1 MGGLDYLVRCLPSR
15 RNHLRNILENPFA
28 KNVCL
33 GLIYKYVHTLI
44 SYFLDVDPPPN
55 VNVAL
60 EQVDPSEST
69 NTIKIN

>member
-1 MGGLDYLVRCLPSR
+1 MYV
-15 RNHLRNILENPFA
+15 
-28 KNVCL
+28 
-33 GLIYKYVHTLI
+33 GLIYTYVHTLI

>member
-1 MGGLDYLVRCLPSR
+1 MSGSR
-15 RNHLRNILENPFA
+15 I
-28 KNVCL
+28 C
-33 GLIYKYVHTLI
+33 TLI

-69 NTIKIN
+69 NTIKMGNSMYIKTICKYIIIF

>member
-1 MGGLDYLVRCLPSR
+1 M
-15 RNHLRNILENPFA
+15 
-28 KNVCL
+28 
-33 GLIYKYVHTLI
+33 YVHTLI

-69 NTIKIN
+69 NTIKNKMMGNSMYVYKNNM

>member
-1 MGGLDYLVRCLPSR
+1 MYV
-15 RNHLRNILENPFA
+15 
-28 KNVCL
+28 
-33 GLIYKYVHTLI
+33 GLIYMNVHTLI